1 MSLTLALVTIDS
13 SDAVALGNF
22 WAEVTGAQ
30 IQVTESGAYLMLGG
44 GQPGLAFQQVDVPTP
59 GKNKFHLDFATNNIA
74 EEEARLVALGATK
87 IGDFG
92 DSSFR
97 WVQFADLEGN
107 LFDVA
112 IEN

>member
-1 MSLTLALVTIDS
+1 MSLTLALVTIDA
-13 SDAVALGNF
+13 SDAVRLGTF
-22 WAEVTGAQ
+22 WADVVGAK
-30 IQVTESGAYLMLGG
+30 IHLTESGAYVMLGG
-44 GQPGLAFQQVDVPTP
+44 GQPGLAFQQVDTPTP

-74 EEEARLVALGATK
+74 VEEARLLELGATK
-87 IGDFG
+87 MGDFG

-112 IEN
+112 IEG

>member
-1 MSLTLALVTIDS
+1 MSLTLALVTIDAS
-13 SDAVALGNF
+13 NAERLGTF
-22 WAEVTGAQ
+22 WADVIGAE

-44 GQPGLAFQQVDVPTP
+44 GQPGLAFQQVETPTP
-59 GKNKFHLDFATNNIA
+59 GKNKFHLDFATNDIA
-74 EEEARLVALGATK
+74 AEEARLLELGAQK

-92 DSSFR
+92 DSSFQ
-97 WVQFADLEGN
+97 WVQFADIEGN